1 LEEKRDPLLSW
12 SPAWH
17 GKYKINYFV
26 PNFGTDND
34 IVSSKKHTEDAER
47 RLDHDW
53 TPYQEEDDDGNKE
66 WQRIPGVFTLNGRY
80 G

>member
-1 LEEKRDPLLSW
+1 LTTFNWKRREIHCS
-12 SPAWH
+12 H
-17 GKYKINYFV
+17 GLQL
-26 PNFGTDND
+26 GT
-34 IVSSKKHTEDAER
+34 KHTEDAER